1 MLGLDEVNQARQI
14 HGWIVDSSIECD
26 HEYFSGFLKVS
37 IHEVLIAL
45 RDDAHLLVEPNTKP
59 TYSDNSRLYPNGFS
73 AGEFVKN
80 IEQQAV
86 WSVNDLEM

>member
-1 MLGLDEVNQARQI
+1 MKTHSYWLFRGVEEFVL
-14 HGWIVDSSIECD
+14 
-26 HEYFSGFLKVS
+26 SGFLKVS

-45 RDDAHLLVEPNTKP
+45 RDDAHLLVEPNTEP
-59 TYSDNSRLYPNGFS
+59 SYSDNSKLYPNGFS

-86 WSVNDLEM
+86 WTANDLEL